1 MKRQR
6 NLLKEGRYTIDV
18 ALWHATLNQLSMG
31 NGALVSPGVIVV
43 GADGKMN
50 LELTLQPLETS
61 GLKGYLYNLKKVDM
75 STVEY
80 NSVKYPVKYE
90 AEDAEVLERFSGV
103 YDDYNSPSS
112 PSYDEST
119 GGGEYPRKISI
130 PIEMNEDMNY
140 VEFISPSWSL
150 SGKDKGHRWQGYIW
164 TGTASKKRTMSWI
177 LKILLMVCTPSQGT
191 W

>member
-1 MKRQR
+1 MDIKTDTGDIQGTKLKGKITITGEDVSKAAGGNYTGTTTFTIRYQKDGETAEA
-6 NLLKEGRYTIDV
+6 LKEGRYTIDIT
-18 ALWHATLNQLSMG
+18 LWHVTLSQLSMG
-31 NGALVSPGVIVV
+31 NGAVVSPGVIMV

-112 PSYDEST
+112 PSYD
-119 GGGEYPRKISI
+119 
-130 PIEMNEDMNY
+130 
-140 VEFISPSWSL
+140 
-150 SGKDKGHRWQGYIW
+150 
-164 TGTASKKRTMSWI
+164 
-177 LKILLMVCTPSQGT
+177 
-191 W
+191 